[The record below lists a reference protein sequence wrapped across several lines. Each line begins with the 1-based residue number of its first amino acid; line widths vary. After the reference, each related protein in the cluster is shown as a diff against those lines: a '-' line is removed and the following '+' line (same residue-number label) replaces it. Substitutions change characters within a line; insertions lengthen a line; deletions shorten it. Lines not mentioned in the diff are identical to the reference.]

1 MNSKAVQNKT
11 RNAIDSTAN
20 IVMLSSIAEVVD
32 ASISDNLLRMSLTT
46 NRVIISNCLP
56 IELVNDSGIVRINS
70 YTSYAKN
77 IEKGVYNES
86 RNQTIHWTARLIR

>member
-1 MNSKAVQNKT
+1 
-11 RNAIDSTAN
+11 
-20 IVMLSSIAEVVD
+20 MLSSIAEVVD

-70 YTSYAKN
+70 YTRMLKISKKEYTMN
-77 IEKGVYNES
+77 QGM
-86 RNQTIHWTARLIR
+86 NQTIHWTARSIR